1 MKMNLR
7 QAATYTYQERLV
19 LIAIGQ
25 GADTPYIIARDTG
38 LDKLTVGDA
47 IANLANRGDIK
58 HDSIRGWVNVHEF

>member
-1 MKMNLR
+1 MTMNLR

-58 HDSIRGWVNVHEF
+58 QDGFGGWVNVHQF